1 MTEEQD
7 HSWLFGAVW
16 LVFLV
21 FPARELFTSD
31 QSFVGLTI
39 GVALLVVFAAV
50 FVYGLVT
57 LRCIGDDDLQAN
69 LVVLGMVAIT
79 SLMAIL
85 IGLGAMGMTAFIIS
99 YVFFAWPIRRAVGL
113 AIATIVLVLV
123 GPGLIGTGQFGEY
136 WVFLLFLVPVSFVS
150 ALSRIM
156 IEKEESRR
164 ELQDELSKVAERDR
178 IARDVH
184 DILGHG
190 LTVISVKAELA
201 ARLIDSDPARARRE
215 LAELHTLA
223 RGALAEVRS
232 AVTRMRSRSLDEELR
247 TARTALTAAGIEAA
261 LPASAPEVRDGAEEV
276 FAWAVREAVT
286 NIIRHSG
293 ASRCV
298 ITLKADSVTIADD
311 GRRNGPL
318 HEGQG
323 LRGLRERA
331 ATAGARVEIGAVHGG
346 GTSVE
351 VAVP

>member
-7 HSWLFGAVW
+7 HSWVFGAVW

-21 FPARELFTSD
+21 FPARELFMSD
-31 QSFVGLTI
+31 QSLVGMMI
-39 GVALLVVFAAV
+39 GVALLIVFAAV
-50 FVYGLVT
+50 FVYGLVS

-99 YVFFAWPIRRAVGL
+99 YVFFAWPMRRAVGL
-113 AIATIVLVLV
+113 AIATVVLVLV
-123 GPGLIGTGQFGEY
+123 GPSLIGAGQFGEY

-150 ALSRIM
+150 ALSRVM
-156 IEKEESRR
+156 LEKEESQR
-164 ELQDELSKVAERDR
+164 ELQEQLTTVAERDR

-201 ARLIDSDPARARRE
+201 ARLIDSDPDRAKRE

-223 RGALAEVRS
+223 REALAEVRS
-232 AVTRMRSRSLDEELR
+232 TVTRMRTRSLKEELLS
-247 TARTALTAAGIEAA
+247 ARTALTAAGIHGN
-261 LPASAPEVRDGAEEV
+261 LPETVPEVRDGAEEV

-293 ASRCV
+293 ANRCV
-298 ITLKADSVTIADD
+298 ITLDPRSVAISDD
-311 GRRNGPL
+311 GHGNGPL
-318 HEGQG
+318 PEGQG

-331 ATAGARVEIGAVHGG
+331 AAAGAQVDIAATQGKGTRVEV
-346 GTSVE
+346 SV
-351 VAVP
+351 P

>member
-1 MTEEQD
+1 MTDERD
-7 HSWLFGAVW
+7 YSWLYGAVW
-16 LVFLV
+16 LIFLV
-21 FPARELFTSD
+21 FPATELFTSD
-31 QSFVGLTI
+31 QSFAALTVGGT
-39 GVALLVVFAAV
+39 LLVVFAGV
-50 FVYGLVT
+50 FVYGLIS
-57 LRCIGDDDLQAN
+57 LKCIGQDDLRAN

-79 SLMAIL
+79 ALMGLL
-85 IGLGAMGMTAFIIS
+85 IGLAAMGMTAFVIS
-99 YVFFAWPIRRAVGL
+99 YVFFAWPMRRAAAL
-113 AIATIVLVLV
+113 ALSVIALVLA
-123 GPGLIGTGQFGEY
+123 GPGVIFGGEFGSY
-136 WVFLLFLVPVSFVS
+136 WGFLLFLVPVSVMT
-150 ALSRIM
+150 ALSRVM
-156 IEKEESRR
+156 VLKEESRR

-232 AVTRMRSRSLDEELR
+232 TVTRMRSRSLDEELR

-293 ASRCV
+293 ASRCA
-298 ITLKADSVTIADD
+298 ITLKADSVTITDD

-318 HEGQG
+318 LEGQG